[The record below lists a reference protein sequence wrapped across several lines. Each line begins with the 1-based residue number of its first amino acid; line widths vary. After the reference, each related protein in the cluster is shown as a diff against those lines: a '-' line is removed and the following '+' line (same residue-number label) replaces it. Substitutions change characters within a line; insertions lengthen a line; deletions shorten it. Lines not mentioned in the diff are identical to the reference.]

1 MRTILFFVLLVSFAS
16 ASAGES
22 FGGHL
27 TFEQTEELNI
37 SWHAE
42 EAHDAFARMPAE
54 KKEAF
59 LKSSLF
65 DMLVKRLDSLK
76 GCPVMPE
83 ADSFCYLQ
91 RTKLEVTISD
101 IQHY

>member
-1 MRTILFFVLLVSFAS
+1 MRTFIFFVLLLSFSS
-16 ASAGES
+16 AFAGES

-59 LKSSLF
+59 LQSLLF
-65 DMLVKRLDSLK
+65 ESLVERLDSLK
-76 GCPVMPE
+76 GCPVAPV
-83 ADSFCYLQ
+83 AGSFCYLQ
-91 RTKLEVTISD
+91 RTKLDVTISD